1 MYESQVCY
9 VAVQAVSRALQLV
22 ELIARSPQ
30 PRGLMELAGEAQ
42 LDKSTSMRLL
52 STLVE
57 RGWVLRD
64 QDTKRYSAGPTLVGM
79 SMIAGLPD
87 RLHLIAYP
95 LVASLRDKTGETVS
109 LQRRFQD
116 VRVCVTGLESQA
128 PVRRGL
134 PLGMPLPLSAGP
146 SGKAILAFVSGDSYR
161 AATRDLSPDART
173 GLEEDLSAI
182 RDAGFLSTDGD
193 RTPDVA
199 AVSVPLF
206 SGESVYGSLTVAGP
220 SSRFTSENRLQAV
233 GPLLAA
239 AKDLTQALA
248 GDVSLFDRWRAQI
261 DTTND
266 SRSNAL

>member
-1 MYESQVCY
+1 M
-9 VAVQAVSRALQLV
+9 AVQAVSRALQLV
-22 ELIARSPQ
+22 ELVARSPQ

-42 LDKSTSMRLL
+42 LDKSTTTRLL

-64 QDTKRYSAGPTLVGM
+64 QDTKRYSPGPTLVGM
-79 SMIAGLPD
+79 SMSAGLPD

-95 LVASLRDKTGETVS
+95 LVARLRDMTGETVS

-116 VRVCVTGLESQA
+116 VRVCVTGLESQE

-134 PLGMPLPLSAGP
+134 PLGMPLPLSSGP

-161 AATRDLSPDART
+161 AASRDLSPDERRA
-173 GLEEDLSAI
+173 LEKDLAAI
-182 RDAGFLSTDGD
+182 RDHGFLSTDGD
-193 RTPDVA
+193 RTPGVA

-206 SGESVYGSLTVAGP
+206 SGEAVYGSLTVAGP
-220 SSRFTSENRLQAV
+220 SSRFTSGDRLHAV
-233 GPLLAA
+233 DALLAA
-239 AKDLTQALA
+239 AKELTQALA
-248 GDVSLFDRWRAQI
+248 GDVSLFERWRAQI
-261 DTTND
+261 DVAND